1 MLKKLKEQDEFPDTL
16 EAHLVESS
24 LAKVF
29 ANTNKASVD
38 FLDYPEV
45 LKEAIS
51 IRRMIQDTLVEFSQL
66 CVPENDILCVRFHP
80 MQDLVGEEGFLE
92 AVNLEFINRVNEF
105 GVEPGTVCH
114 QLP

>member
-51 IRRMIQDTLVEFSQL
+51 IRSKGGDM
-66 CVPENDILCVRFHP
+66 
-80 MQDLVGEEGFLE
+80 
-92 AVNLEFINRVNEF
+92 
-105 GVEPGTVCH
+105 
-114 QLP
+114 

>member
-1 MLKKLKEQDEFPDTL
+1 M
-16 EAHLVESS
+16 
-24 LAKVF
+24 F
-29 ANTNKASVD
+29 ANTNKAPVD

-66 CVPENDILCVRFHP
+66 CGPENDILCVRFHP

-92 AVNLEFINRVNEF
+92 AVNLEFK
-105 GVEPGTVCH
+105 
-114 QLP
+114 QS